1 MNGSY
6 YVRGINLKS
15 QFLGESDKILSVLT
29 RELGLVK
36 AIAPG
41 ARKYQSSLNGRSGIF
56 MVNELLISPGKSN
69 PTQTSSLYRI
79 NQAQTLK
86 TYPGLTKS
94 LGKLAASQYLA
105 EIALHQALEEH
116 PQLELYELL
125 NQHLDTLDSLP
136 PSPQILIVA
145 HLAKGVFDMLNLA
158 GISPQVEVCCLT
170 QKPLI
175 PDLSNPK
182 WQAGFSTTVG
192 GTICLQTWENLK
204 KQVSKQQENFHEP
217 KKIPENDFERVLHR
231 QELPKISRRLGAK
244 ELMMLQYLSQ
254 PGIIQI
260 DSAYDD
266 SWLSVEQILRHYT
279 QYHLGFPI
287 RSATLI
293 DSYFAPNHDAIV

>member
-6 YVRGINLKS
+6 QVRGINLKS
-15 QFLGESDKILSVLT
+15 QFLGESDKILTVLT
-29 RELGLVK
+29 RELGLIK

-86 TYPGLTKS
+86 TYTGLTKS

-116 PQLELYELL
+116 PQPELYDLL
-125 NQHLDTLDSLP
+125 NQHLDILDSLP
-136 PSPQILIVA
+136 PIPQIAIVA

-158 GISPQVEVCCLT
+158 GISPQIQLCCLT

-182 WQAGFSTTVG
+182 WQAGFSTTAG
-192 GTICLQTWENLK
+192 GTICLQTWENFK
-204 KQVSKQQENFHEP
+204 KQENFHEP
-217 KKIPENDFERVLHR
+217 KIPENDFERVLHH

>member
-6 YVRGINLKS
+6 HVRGINLKS
-15 QFLGESDKILSVLT
+15 QFLGESDKILTVLT
-29 RELGLVK
+29 RELGLIK

-41 ARKYQSSLNGRSGIF
+41 SRKYQSSLNGRSGIF
-56 MVNELLISPGKSN
+56 TVNELLISLGKSN
-69 PTQTSSLYRI
+69 PTQTSNLYKI

-116 PQLELYELL
+116 TQVELYDLL

-136 PSPQILIVA
+136 PIPQIAIVA
-145 HLAKGVFDMLNLA
+145 HLAKGVFDMLKLA
-158 GISPQVEVCCLT
+158 GISPQIKVCCLT

-182 WQAGFSTTVG
+182 WQAGFSTTAG
-192 GTICLQTWENLK
+192 GTICLQTWENIK
-204 KQVSKQQENFHEP
+204 KQEKFHEP
-217 KKIPENDFERVLHR
+217 KIPENDFERVLHH

>member
-6 YVRGINLKS
+6 HVRGINLKS
-15 QFLGESDKILSVLT
+15 QFLGESDKILTVLT
-29 RELGLVK
+29 RELGLIK

-41 ARKYQSSLNGRSGIF
+41 SRKYQSSLNGRSGIF
-56 MVNELLISPGKSN
+56 TVNELLISLGKSN
-69 PTQTSSLYRI
+69 PTQTSNLYKI

-116 PQLELYELL
+116 TQVELYDLL

-136 PSPQILIVA
+136 PIPQIAIVA
-145 HLAKGVFDMLNLA
+145 HLAKGVFDMLKLA
-158 GISPQVEVCCLT
+158 GISPQIQVCCLT

-182 WQAGFSTTVG
+182 WQAGFSTTAG
-192 GTICLQTWENLK
+192 GTICLQTWENIK
-204 KQVSKQQENFHEP
+204 KQEKFHEP
-217 KKIPENDFERVLHR
+217 KIPENDFERVLHH